1 MYMMYAKYKFHQ
13 NLYLAYIIYMS
24 TKIDCDKNIF
34 SIYNIFHLRLGKN
47 NILKYIMAPGLG
59 AFEVFL

>member
-1 MYMMYAKYKFHQ
+1 
-13 NLYLAYIIYMS
+13 MS

-34 SIYNIFHLRLGKN
+34 SIYNIFHLRLRKN